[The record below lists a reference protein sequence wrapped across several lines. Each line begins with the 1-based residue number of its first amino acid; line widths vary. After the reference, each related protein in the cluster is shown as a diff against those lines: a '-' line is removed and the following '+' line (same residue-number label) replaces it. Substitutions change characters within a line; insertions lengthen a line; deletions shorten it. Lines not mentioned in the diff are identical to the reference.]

1 MASRFLAAGVYP
13 PIRMSA
19 SGLRASSARRLIAG
33 RARSGCPA
41 AWRSLLASELDAEHR
56 LKPSRNVLLRSHR
69 AECRAGRGNVGDAET
84 GLVEDVKRVDAG
96 FQTQALV
103 NLNVLD

>member
-1 MASRFLAAGVYP
+1 MPIWLHTGHQPAVGAGMDYF
-13 PIRMSA
+13 M
-19 SGLRASSARRLIAG
+19 LRDRPHPDTETPQRR
-33 RARSGCPA
+33 P
-41 AWRSLLASELDAEHR
+41 SLLASELDSEHR
-56 LKPSRNVLLRSHR
+56 LKPSWNVLLRSHR